1 MFSRWI
7 TESGVSRG
15 TSTSVRRSL
24 SITSAARVSSVSEMP
39 CAMRAQVPIEQG
51 TIAIACQPA
60 LPLAN
65 GAL

>member
-1 MFSRWI
+1 
-7 TESGVSRG
+7 
-15 TSTSVRRSL
+15 L

-39 CAMRAQVPIEQG
+39 WAMRAAVPIEHG
-51 TIAIACQPA
+51 TTAIACQPA